1 LPTLTRTCPNAER
14 NAAQCVSLPM
24 FPELTAEEVDYTIA
38 KLKEWDAQFG
48 CNAHRGAIAV
58 SAQKSTKSWLS
69 EQESAASTTPS
80 LQE

>member
-1 LPTLTRTCPNAER
+1 VPNAER

-48 CNAHRGAIAV
+48 VVTHTEER
-58 SAQKSTKSWLS
+58 
-69 EQESAASTTPS
+69 S
-80 LQE
+80 L